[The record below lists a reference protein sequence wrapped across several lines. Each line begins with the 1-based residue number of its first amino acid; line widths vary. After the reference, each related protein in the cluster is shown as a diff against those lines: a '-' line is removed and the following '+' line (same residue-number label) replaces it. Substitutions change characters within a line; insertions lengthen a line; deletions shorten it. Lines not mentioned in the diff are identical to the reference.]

1 LSVRLCNVIFVL
13 APRAGRAGGEKAV
26 RGHRTELKMKKK
38 GRKQRERVMV
48 GVSLQLVARDDD

>member
-48 GVSLQLVARDDD
+48 GVSLQL